1 MNDWIKH
8 VKQFQAM
15 HGCSYK
21 DALKGA
27 SQTYRKGS
35 GLRSASKSYDPSN
48 PQYHTLGG
56 NLKRTSKAQ
65 LKRIIE
71 ALGDKAISKMSGMG
85 AIGDMLKRQA
95 AETTAQLIQS
105 GGDRASSEMTNRGT
119 GMRRL
124 RGRGAIGDMLKRQ
137 AAETTAQ
144 LIQSGGD
151 RASSEMTNR
160 GTGMHRGLPGY
171 ELTTGGKISRI
182 NKAGKWEQ
190 FSNATL
196 RDAIDTAGKAGR
208 VYYDTTSPLSQMGFG
223 LKRHKRLSGRALMAA
238 GY

>member
-1 MNDWIKH
+1 MNDWIAH

-71 ALGDKAISKMSGMG
+71 ALGDKAIAKMSGM
-85 AIGDMLKRQA
+85 
-95 AETTAQLIQS
+95 
-105 GGDRASSEMTNRGT
+105 
-119 GMRRL
+119 
-124 RGRGAIGDMLKRQ
+124 GAIGDMLKRQ

-190 FSNATL
+190 FANATL

-223 LKRHKRLSGRALMAA
+223 LKRHRKLKGKALMAA